1 MHKHMQKALTM
12 KGNNMLITMGFDDSV
27 FGQLMLEFRKEN
39 QFHMN
44 SNPDFENS
52 QFITMPQD
60 AK

>member
-1 MHKHMQKALTM
+1 MHKHMQKVLTM

-27 FGQLMLEFRKEN
+27 FGQIMLEFRKEN

-44 SNPDFENS
+44 SNPDFGNS

>member
-1 MHKHMQKALTM
+1 MQKVLTM
-12 KGNNMLITMGFDDSV
+12 KDNTMLITMGFDDSV
-27 FGQLMLEFRKEN
+27 FGQIILEFRKEN

-44 SNPDFENS
+44 SNPDFQNS